1 MLFCRITL
9 NSYNTLMK
17 KAKDIVYY
25 IGHYLYCHAA
35 NVSLMATTQEVYGA
49 KTARNAVGLD
59 HNMEGI

>member
-1 MLFCRITL
+1 
-9 NSYNTLMK
+9 MK

-49 KTARNAVGLD
+49 KTARNAVGLY